1 MPIIQR
7 VSPEHVEPTESP
19 DVVVR
24 CQEDPG
30 TVIRLI
36 DRHFPD
42 QYGVAF
48 SVIAQAD
55 GLNARVDGGEVWV
68 WDDDLTRFLEGLAD
82 DFRGWDGERFWS
94 VNHLALRA
102 VFHSRGHVSLTS
114 TLRPWI
120 SRDTWEASITTWQE
134 AGEQMTGL
142 AADVHQFL
150 LRPSGGH
157 D

>member
-1 MPIIQR
+1 MSGEHAEPAE
-7 VSPEHVEPTESP
+7 SPE
-19 DVVVR
+19 VVVR
-24 CQEDPG
+24 CQKDPSV
-30 TVIRLI
+30 VIRLV
-36 DRHFPD
+36 DQRFPD

-48 SVIAQAD
+48 SVIAKAD

-68 WDDDLTRFLEGLAD
+68 WDDDLARFLQGLAD
-82 DFRGWDGERFWS
+82 DFRGWDGERVWS

-102 VFHSRGHVSLTS
+102 VFHSRGHVSLTW

-134 AGEQMTGL
+134 AGEQMATL
-142 AADVHQFL
+142 AADVRDFL
-150 LRPSGGH
+150 LHRSGGH

>member
-1 MPIIQR
+1 MPGGSRHRHQAHRPTLSRPVWGGVQR
-7 VSPEHVEPTESP
+7 HRPSRRVERPRRRRRS
-19 DVVVR
+19 R
-24 CQEDPG
+24 
-30 TVIRLI
+30 
-36 DRHFPD
+36 
-42 QYGVAF
+42 
-48 SVIAQAD
+48 
-55 GLNARVDGGEVWV
+55 V

-82 DFRGWDGERFWS
+82 DFRGWDGERVWS

-142 AADVHQFL
+142 AADVHQL
-150 LRPSGGH
+150 PPPPVRRP
-157 D
+157 